1 MGRKLVFV
9 LLVSSLIL
17 SGCSLQKSSPTPE
30 VTSSATPTSGPLA
43 SCYVAHLAKDEYS
56 IEITSQGDGLVRG
69 NIYIHNFEKDSSYGT
84 FTGALLDNQLL
95 GTYDFW
101 SEGVLSH
108 SEIIFKLANGKLYR
122 GSGPSTQ
129 EGEMSSFVRPLDIT
143 WDESYAFEPAGKCPV
158 IPTPALK

>member
-1 MGRKLVFV
+1 MRKLLLAV
-9 LLVSSLIL
+9 LTTSLVL
-17 SGCSLQKSSPTPE
+17 SGCSFKKNSPTPE
-30 VTSSATPTSGPLA
+30 VTPSATPSTGSLA

-56 IEITSQGDGLVRG
+56 IEITSQSEGLIQG
-69 NIYIHNFEKDSSYGT
+69 NVYFHNFEKDSSYGK

-108 SEIIFKLANGKLYR
+108 SEVIFKLENGKLFR
-122 GSGPSTQ
+122 GFGPSTQ

-143 WDESYAFEPAGKCPV
+143 WDESYAFEAASKCPV
-158 IPTPALK
+158 MPTPALK

>member
-1 MGRKLVFV
+1 MRKLMLA
-9 LLVSSLIL
+9 LLTTSLVL
-17 SGCSLQKSSPTPE
+17 SGCSFKKSTPTPE
-30 VTSSATPTSGPLA
+30 VTSSATPSSARLA

-101 SEGVLSH
+101 SEGLLSH
-108 SEIIFKLANGKLYR
+108 SEIIFKLENGKLYR

-143 WDESYAFEPAGKCPV
+143 WDESYAFEPASKCPV
-158 IPTPALK
+158 MPTPALK